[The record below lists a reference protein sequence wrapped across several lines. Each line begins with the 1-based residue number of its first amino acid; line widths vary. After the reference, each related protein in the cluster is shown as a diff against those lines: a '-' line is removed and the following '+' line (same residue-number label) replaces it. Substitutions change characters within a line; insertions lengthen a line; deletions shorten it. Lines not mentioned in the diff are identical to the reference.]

1 MFWLYTDL
9 NKPSLCALCA
19 VLLHVLILKRLGIIL
34 VCLSSEI
41 NAKVQWNTP
50 LTFTFS
56 LESLTGLARRTIAQH
71 NGMRREIGRE
81 QSHSDLMGKKN
92 KKITCRG
99 VDLAKFA
106 DWTVTAGGNEVQVD
120 SLTFVCEAKAAQEQQ
135 TVVQSGEQRE
145 AAAERVVPEEELEH
159 GGLLVPAGP
168 PVRVGHGELVQVG
181 EQRGGPL
188 PDRPLHNPA
197 CAAGRRC
204 HVIQVLVPGS
214 LMPRSLGLAVLQTT
228 AESRRYRGNNR
239 AETHRQAGRGRPPCV
254 RTHRAALH
262 FIRWWPEAPRSQI
275 HLKKK
280 IIYTFLKM
288 TSSLITS
295 VQVSVA
301 PQGFQRL
308 GFHQT
313 SCLEPFSSAVKLKTR
328 TVLWTMK
335 LHLTFHQHGGEE
347 IMTESSLC
355 VCVNSYLMWKP
366 LWVLDLGSEDV
377 LGQWG
382 RFEWRFSHYLFTP
395 MLMKGQVRVSQSTKQ
410 LWSFTAK
417 HKMDNEHT
425 AHPV

>member
-1 MFWLYTDL
+1 MPKFSEILHWH
-9 NKPSLCALCA
+9 SRF
-19 VLLHVLILKRLGIIL
+19 LLKASRGSHGELLRNTTECVERLG
-34 VCLSSEI
+34 E
-41 NAKVQWNTP
+41 NKVTAIWW
-50 LTFTFS
+50 
-56 LESLTGLARRTIAQH
+56 E
-71 NGMRREIGRE
+71 
-81 QSHSDLMGKKN
+81 

-239 AETHRQAGRGRPPCV
+239 AETHRQRQAAVCAHTPCC
-254 RTHRAALH
+254 
-262 FIRWWPEAPRSQI
+262 
-275 HLKKK
+275 
-280 IIYTFLKM
+280 
-288 TSSLITS
+288 TS
-295 VQVSVA
+295 
-301 PQGFQRL
+301 F
-308 GFHQT
+308 
-313 SCLEPFSSAVKLKTR
+313 
-328 TVLWTMK
+328 
-335 LHLTFHQHGGEE
+335 
-347 IMTESSLC
+347 
-355 VCVNSYLMWKP
+355 Y
-366 LWVLDLGSEDV
+366 
-377 LGQWG
+377 
-382 RFEWRFSHYLFTP
+382 
-395 MLMKGQVRVSQSTKQ
+395 
-410 LWSFTAK
+410 
-417 HKMDNEHT
+417 
-425 AHPV
+425 